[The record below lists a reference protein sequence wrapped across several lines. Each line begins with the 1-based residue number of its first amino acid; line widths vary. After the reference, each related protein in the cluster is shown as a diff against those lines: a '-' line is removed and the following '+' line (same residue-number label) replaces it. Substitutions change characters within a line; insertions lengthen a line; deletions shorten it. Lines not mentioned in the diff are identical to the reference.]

1 MPEWDGVQVTPEEI
15 EYEQNYREAL
25 RNFWLAA
32 KRDELQEVLNSRDFD
47 EWSMPGTSLLKR
59 ASGQSTR

>member
-1 MPEWDGVQVTPEEI
+1 MSECDGVQITPEEI

-32 KRDELQEVLNSRDFD
+32 KRDELKSEP
-47 EWSMPGTSLLKR
+47 EPT
-59 ASGQSTR
+59 